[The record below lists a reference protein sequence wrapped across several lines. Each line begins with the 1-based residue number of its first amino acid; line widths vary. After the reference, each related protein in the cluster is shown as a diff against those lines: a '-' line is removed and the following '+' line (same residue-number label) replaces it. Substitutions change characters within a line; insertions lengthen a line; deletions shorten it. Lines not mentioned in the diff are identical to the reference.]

1 MHIQPAAVKIFLS
14 SRFHHFFN
22 IDFWGVSMLGTSTNS
37 ILHCILKYIVS
48 LKTKSIICIRNV
60 KEGMAFILKTEFY
73 SINENLSPQMSKK
86 TFEYTPWQPCCH
98 WNLKSGNSVLFEF
111 YLFWWH
117 FLNIVKCWLFGSLL
131 LPLCPFYC
139 SHVLWYLYDR
149 HCRMSSPLW
158 RLQLLTSVWW

>member
-1 MHIQPAAVKIFLS
+1 MHIQPAAVKNFLS

-73 SINENLSPQMSKK
+73 SINENLSPQMNI
-86 TFEYTPWQPCCH
+86 H
-98 WNLKSGNSVLFEF
+98 HGNPVAIE
-111 YLFWWH
+111 
-117 FLNIVKCWLFGSLL
+117 
-131 LPLCPFYC
+131 
-139 SHVLWYLYDR
+139 
-149 HCRMSSPLW
+149 
-158 RLQLLTSVWW
+158 T